1 MTETPARPA
10 TGRTPTAR
18 SAPARPAPGRRE
30 RKKAATRQSIADA
43 ALRLFLERGYEHV
56 SVRDVAEEA
65 DVSPTTVFK
74 HFPGGKEA
82 LVFDQEEHTDASL
95 VAAVRERDEGE
106 AVVDALHRYVRERW
120 LPHTSHPQHAEF
132 HELIDSTPA
141 LRAYSERM
149 WVRHTD
155 TLSAALA
162 EEFGVPAGD
171 LACDAL
177 ARFVLEVPVLARGRA
192 DQGAAVDALFGMLRE
207 GWRAPEGAR

>member
-1 MTETPARPA
+1 MTENPARPA
-10 TGRTPTAR
+10 
-18 SAPARPAPGRRE
+18 SPAPGRRE
-30 RKKAATRQSIADA
+30 RKKLATRQSIADA
-43 ALRLFLERGYEHV
+43 ALRLFLARGYEHV
-56 SVRDVAEEA
+56 SVREVAEEA

-82 LVFDQEEHTDASL
+82 LVFDQEERTDASL
-95 VAAVRERDEGE
+95 AAAVRERAEGE
-106 AVVDALHRYVRERW
+106 GVVDALHRYVRDTW
-120 LPHTSHPQHAEF
+120 LPHAAHPQHAEF

-162 EEFGVPAGD
+162 EECGVPAGD

-177 ARFVLEVPVLARGRA
+177 ARFVLEVPALARGRA
-192 DQGAAVDALFGMLRE
+192 DQGTAVDALFGMLRE
-207 GWRAPEGAR
+207 GWRAPEGGR